1 VVNAGESLEFM
12 SGGFYKGTIHRVHE
26 PPVDQRGLTRLGV
39 FYFAVFNDDVKLV
52 PLQESPVLQRAGI
65 IRRTQDDCAPSMGT
79 YRKGRIAAYG
89 ITVPREGKEKGV
101 EEEEVAGVVI
111 RHYN

>member
-1 VVNAGESLEFM
+1 M
-12 SGGFYKGTIHRVHE
+12 SGRFYKGTIHRVHQ
-26 PPVDQRGLTRLGV
+26 PPPDQRGITRLGV
-39 FYFAVFNDDVKLV
+39 FYFAVFNDDVKLI
-52 PLQESPVLQRAGI
+52 PLQGSPVLQRVGI
-65 IRRTQDDCAPSMGT
+65 VRRMQDDRAPSMGT

-89 ITVPREGKEKGV
+89 LTVPKEGNEKGV